1 MKKLLSILLAVVLVF
16 SLAGCSLEGTI
27 DNAVNDFKTNVQDAV
42 NDGVNDVKDAIGNP
56 QEWLDKS
63 EPDAPTDSQSITQMT
78 VLDVGQG
85 LSVLIESNGEYAL
98 YDGGDRTA
106 SSYVVSYLKKHN
118 ITKIKYMIASHYDD
132 DHINGLVGVLKNYD
146 IENIIGPDYTT
157 DTRVYKSFVEEIK
170 TQGKTVIHPNEGDT
184 YSFGNAKLTVIA
196 PNKGFDT
203 DDNNEKSIVM
213 KLTTETYTCLITGD
227 AGEESEKYMLN
238 KGANVSAD
246 ILIVGHHGSSGSST
260 AKFLDKVKPELALI
274 SVGKGN
280 MYKHPSDKTL
290 DRLNDRNI
298 PIVRTDESG
307 EITIKCVNGSY
318 EIVKQKK

>member
-1 MKKLLSILLAVVLVF
+1 
-16 SLAGCSLEGTI
+16 
-27 DNAVNDFKTNVQDAV
+27 
-42 NDGVNDVKDAIGNP
+42 
-56 QEWLDKS
+56 
-63 EPDAPTDSQSITQMT
+63 
-78 VLDVGQG
+78 
-85 LSVLIESNGEYAL
+85 
-98 YDGGDRTA
+98 
-106 SSYVVSYLKKHN
+106 
-118 ITKIKYMIASHYDD
+118 MIASHYDD

-146 IENIIGPDYTT
+146 VENIIGPDYTT

-318 EIVKQKK
+318 EIVKQKN